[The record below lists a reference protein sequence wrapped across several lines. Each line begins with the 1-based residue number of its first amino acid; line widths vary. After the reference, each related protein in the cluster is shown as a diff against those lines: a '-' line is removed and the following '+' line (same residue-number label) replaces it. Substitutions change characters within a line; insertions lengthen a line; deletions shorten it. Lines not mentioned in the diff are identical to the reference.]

1 VTCRGSG
8 ISSSINPAF
17 EAELFSSL
25 SDMSLERATYFE
37 SQLPVLA
44 VLTSETDD
52 ATKAFTVASF
62 LPPVSPHPAATR
74 PFLIFSAL
82 PSRCAH

>member
-1 VTCRGSG
+1 MTCRGSG

-44 VLTSETDD
+44 V
-52 ATKAFTVASF
+52 FGN
-62 LPPVSPHPAATR
+62 
-74 PFLIFSAL
+74 
-82 PSRCAH
+82 